1 MKRFVQGFT
10 TSLEL
15 AETFS
20 PWPVNLGI
28 HAGIALPDGDFGLPE
43 GLHFRVDYAYNF
55 HQMQFT
61 LDGYTARVYEGL
73 NALKIGVG
81 GQF

>member
-1 MKRFVQGFT
+1 M
-10 TSLEL
+10 LC
-15 AETFS
+15 
-20 PWPVNLGI
+20 
-28 HAGIALPDGDFGLPE
+28 PDGDFGLPE

-61 LDGYTARVYEGL
+61 LDGYKARVYEGL